1 MRIKT
6 FIPLLMM
13 AALTVSLS
21 SCKHK
26 KEQKLE
32 SISATSGVAKMVCD
46 QSFEKIMQQEVE
58 IFSYQYPTA
67 TVLDKYMPENDC
79 VDSLLHGHGYRLA
92 VITRELSEAE
102 FDYLK
107 ARKKTPRSSRI
118 AVDAV
123 AVIANPKNPI
133 EAISTSDLKKIMSG
147 EITDWKW
154 IEPGNN
160 SGEIKVV
167 FDDQKSSTV
176 NYIRDNVMNG
186 QKFASNV
193 YAQGSND
200 KVFETVSKT
209 PGAIGIIGVSWLSK
223 EMDGQRMSAKE
234 LSDSLVNSDNNLN
247 IEQREFSTEI
257 KVLGVSGP
265 DSPRA
270 YKPYQAYIYE
280 KGAYPLVRSIYMIC
294 TAPGNT
300 PDGGFYSFVTGV
312 VGQKLITKTGVLPG
326 QIYQQIYTTE

>member
-1 MRIKT
+1 
-6 FIPLLMM
+6 MM
-13 AALTVSLS
+13 AALIVSLS

-32 SISATSGVAKMVCD
+32 SISATSGVAKMACD
-46 QSFEKIMQQEVE
+46 QSFEKIIEQEVE
-58 IFSYQYPTA
+58 VYEYQYPTA
-67 TVLDKYMPENDC
+67 SVLDKYMPENDC
-79 VDSLLHGHGYRLA
+79 VDSLLHGDGYRLA
-92 VITRELSEAE
+92 VITRELSDAE
-102 FDYLK
+102 YDYLK
-107 ARKKTPRSSRI
+107 SKKKTPRSSRI

-133 EAISTSDLKKIMSG
+133 EAISTTDLKKIMTG
-147 EITDWKW
+147 ELKEWKW
-154 IEPGNN
+154 VEPGNGM
-160 SGEIKVV
+160 GEIKVV
-167 FDDQKSSTV
+167 FDDDKSSTV
-176 NYIRDNVMNG
+176 NYIRDNVMEG

-193 YAQGSND
+193 YAQGSNE

-223 EMDGQRMSAKE
+223 NMDGSQVSVQE

-247 IEQREFSTEI
+247 IEQRTFSTDI
-257 KVLGVSGP
+257 KVLAVSGP
-265 DSPRA
+265 ESPRA

-280 KGAYPLVRSIYMIC
+280 KGSYPLVRSVYMVC

>member
-1 MRIKT
+1 
-6 FIPLLMM
+6 MM

-32 SISATSGVAKMVCD
+32 SISATSGVAKMACD
-46 QSFEKIMQQEVE
+46 QSFEKIIEQEVE
-58 IFSYQYPTA
+58 VYEYQYPTA
-67 TVLDKYMPENDC
+67 SVLDKYMPENDC
-79 VDSLLHGHGYRLA
+79 VDSLLHGDGYRLA
-92 VITRELSEAE
+92 VITRELSDAE
-102 FDYLK
+102 YDYLK
-107 ARKKTPRSSRI
+107 SKKKTPRSSRI

-133 EAISTSDLKKIMSG
+133 EAISTTDLKKIMTG
-147 EITDWKW
+147 ELKEWKW
-154 IEPGNN
+154 VEPGNGM
-160 SGEIKVV
+160 GEIKVV
-167 FDDQKSSTV
+167 FDDDKSSTV
-176 NYIRDNVMNG
+176 NYIRDNVMEG

-193 YAQGSND
+193 YAQGSNE

-223 EMDGQRMSAKE
+223 NMDGSQVSVQE

-247 IEQREFSTEI
+247 IEQRTFSTDI
-257 KVLGVSGP
+257 KVLAVSGP
-265 DSPRA
+265 ESPRA

-280 KGAYPLVRSIYMIC
+280 KGSYPLVRSVYMVC